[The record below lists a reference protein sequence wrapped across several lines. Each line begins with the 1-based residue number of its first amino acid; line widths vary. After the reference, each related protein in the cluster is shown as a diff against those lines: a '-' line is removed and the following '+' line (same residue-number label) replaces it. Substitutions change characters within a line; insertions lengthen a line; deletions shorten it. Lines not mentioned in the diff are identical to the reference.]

1 MPNQRKPLT
10 DKEERILVQAQL
22 MGLTTAN
29 MVKIGNRLRALE
41 KEAEEQHRITENIQ
55 GYSWIEQPTA
65 ETMSFT
71 DPDGL
76 LIVANRNPKGR
87 YNGGWSYRQ
96 STYTYDLTVSKPGTR
111 MAVKL
116 IPDVTI
122 HCDYDWKKRMM
133 PAGSKQFYS
142 LMCWCNIN
150 LHRYLNKK

>member
-41 KEAEEQHRITENIQ
+41 KESEEQHRITENIH
-55 GYSWIEQPTA
+55 GYSWTEQPTT

-76 LIVANRNPKGR
+76 LIVANQISKSWSNS
-87 YNGGWSYRQ
+87 GWSYRQ
-96 STYTYDLTVSKPGTR
+96 STYTYDLTVSKPGTK

-116 IPDVTI
+116 IPDVTL

-133 PAGSKQFYS
+133 PGNSKQFYA

-150 LHRYLNKK
+150 LHRHLNKK

>member
-1 MPNQRKPLT
+1 MPNERKPLT

-22 MGLTTAN
+22 MGLTTSS

-41 KEAEEQHRITENIQ
+41 REAEERVRIAENIEC
-55 GYSWIEQPTA
+55 YSWTEQPTL

-76 LIVANRNPKGR
+76 LIVANRTVKGKFLGSWTHR
-87 YNGGWSYRQ
+87 H
-96 STYTYDLTVSKPGTR
+96 STYTYDITVSKPGTR
-111 MAVKL
+111 MAVKE
-116 IPDVTI
+116 IRDVTL
-122 HCDYDWKKRMM
+122 HCDYNWKKRMM
-133 PAGSKQFYS
+133 PAGSKQFYA

>member
-41 KEAEEQHRITENIQ
+41 REAEEKQRIAENIQ
-55 GYSWIEQPTA
+55 GYSWTEQPTL

-71 DPDGL
+71 NPDGI
-76 LIVANRNPKGR
+76 LIVAQRKANFNS
-87 YNGGWSYRQ
+87 GWTYRHSSHSYE
-96 STYTYDLTVSKPGTR
+96 LTVSKPGTK
-111 MAVKL
+111 MAVKV
-116 IPDVTI
+116 IPDVTLN
-122 HCDYDWKKRMM
+122 CDYDWKKRLM
-133 PAGSKQFYS
+133 PGNSKQLYG
-142 LMCWCNIN
+142 LIRWCNIN